1 MRVNAYRYGSF
12 MEQNSGG
19 PESAPTLPEITAI
32 LARRVKYLRDKR
44 GWSAERLAEEMT
56 RVGVP
61 WKRVVVSKLESGRRQ
76 SVSLTEV
83 LALAY
88 VFNVGVVHLIVP
100 TDGNDPFPVTP
111 EQFVP
116 PARAREWIRGRHP
129 LPSFDP
135 RIFFSEVPAQEW
147 EPPEMTQ
154 EQMDRQARLNEIR
167 RDLADQTGERPTMAD
182 PRPEGEAT

>member
-1 MRVNAYRYGSF
+1 

-19 PESAPTLPEITAI
+19 PESAPALPEITAI
-32 LARRVKYLRDKR
+32 LARRVKYLRAKR

-61 WKRVVVSKLESGRRQ
+61 WKRVVVSKLEGGRRQ

-111 EQFVP
+111 ERLVP

-129 LPSFDP
+129 LPSSDP
-135 RIFFSEVPAQEW
+135 RTFFSEVPAQEW

-167 RDLADQTGERPTMAD
+167 RDVTARRPGRRTMSGGVIGPDGRQT
-182 PRPEGEAT
+182 